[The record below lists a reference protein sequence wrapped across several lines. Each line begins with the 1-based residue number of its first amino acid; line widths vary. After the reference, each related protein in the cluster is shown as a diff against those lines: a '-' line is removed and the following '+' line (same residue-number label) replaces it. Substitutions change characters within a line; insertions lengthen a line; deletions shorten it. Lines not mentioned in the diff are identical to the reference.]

1 MLFSVDA
8 HAIGQKLTGN
18 EVYIRSLLH
27 GFAKLDSGARFLAY
41 VSQHDVDGWVPAS
54 FQKRHVASQRYWR
67 LGFHL
72 AGCLRRDRPN
82 LIHVQYNAPLFCPVP
97 VVVTVHDIS
106 FVEHPE
112 YFPPGRAWQ
121 LRFTAG
127 KTLRRASRIL
137 TISEFSRQRISRA
150 FGIDPADIAVT
161 PLAAQDHFAPMDRA
175 EAVERMRVR
184 LGIGR
189 PFVLNVG
196 DLQPRKNQV
205 GLVRAFAE
213 LLKAEPALPHVLVLA
228 GKETW
233 DSGRVGEEIRRC
245 GLTDRVVRT
254 GFVPEEELVSLYNA
268 ADLFVFPSFYEG
280 FGLPVIEAMACGRP
294 VICSSAGALPEV
306 ADRAAILVD
315 PHDPSQLVRAMREVL
330 ADAGLR
336 QQLERLSLVRAGG
349 FSWRE
354 TARKTLDVY
363 YGVVETSRRN
373 GQPAEELARVR
384 AAR

>member
-27 GFAKLDSGARFLAY
+27 GFAKLDSSARFLAY
-41 VSQHDVDGWVPAS
+41 VSRRDVGGWVPAS
-54 FQKRHVASQRYWR
+54 FQKRQVASQRYRR
-67 LGFHL
+67 LGFDL
-72 AGCLRRDRPN
+72 AGCLRRDRPD

-106 FVEHPE
+106 FIEHPE
-112 YFPPGRAWQ
+112 YFPAGRAWQ

-161 PLAAQDHFAPMDRA
+161 PLAAQDHFAPKDRE
-175 EAVERMRVR
+175 EAAGRVR
-184 LGIGR
+184 ARFGVDR

-205 GLVRAFAE
+205 GLVRAFAD
-213 LLKAEPALPHVLVLA
+213 LLAAEPKLPHALVLA

-233 DSGRVGEEIRRC
+233 DSGRVREEIRRC
-245 GLTDRVVRT
+245 GLTERVALT
-254 GFVPEEELVSLYNA
+254 DFVTEEELVSLYNA

-315 PHDPSQLVRAMREVL
+315 PHRPAELVRSMREVL
-330 ADAGLR
+330 VDADLR
-336 QQLERLSLVRAGG
+336 QRLERLSLVRAGG
-349 FSWRE
+349 FNWRD

-363 YGVVETSRRN
+363 YAVVEATRRN
-373 GQPAEELARVR
+373 GRPAEELARVR

>member
-1 MLFSVDA
+1 MRFSVDA

-27 GFAKLDSGARFLAY
+27 GFAKLDADAEFLAY
-41 VSQHDVDGWVPAS
+41 VSEPDVNGWVPS
-54 FQKRHVASQRYWR
+54 RFEKRHVTSQRYWR

-72 AGCLRRDRPN
+72 AGCLRRDRPD

-112 YFPPGRAWQ
+112 YFPPGRARQ
-121 LRFTAG
+121 LRWTAG
-127 KTLRRASRIL
+127 QTLRRAAKIL
-137 TISEFSRQRISRA
+137 TISEFSRQRISRW
-150 FGIDPADIAVT
+150 FQIDPAEIVVT
-161 PLAAQDHFAPMDRA
+161 PLAAQDHFRPMDRA
-175 EAVERMRVR
+175 EAACQVR
-184 LGIGR
+184 EKFDIDR
-189 PFVLNVG
+189 PYVLTVG

-205 GLVRAFAE
+205 GLVRAFRE
-213 LLKAEPALPHVLVLA
+213 LIASAPQLPHLLVLA

-233 DSGRVGEEIRRC
+233 NSSQVREEIRRS
-245 GLTDRVVRT
+245 GMQERIVLT
-254 GFVPEEELVSLYNA
+254 GFVSEDDLLCLYNA
-268 ADLFVFPSFYEG
+268 ADVFVFPSFYEG

-294 VICSSAGALPEV
+294 VICSSSGALPEV

-315 PHDPSQLVRAMREVL
+315 PYSTAELARAIRDVLLDAELRE
-330 ADAGLR
+330 R
-336 QQLERLSLVRAGG
+336 LERQSLVRAGL

-354 TARKTLDVY
+354 TARTTLEVY
-363 YGVVETSRRN
+363 YAVAEAHRRN
-373 GQPAEELARVR
+373 GKAVLEPVRMR